1 MIQFLDALAFFFLI
15 GMSVIGFRRGLV
27 EELGRLLGLVIATV
41 FSLKLYVGLGSL
53 LLNWIA
59 IDVWVLFIMSFI
71 AIFSITLICIRILTR
86 LIQFL
91 FLSKSTKWVNRVMGT
106 FFGGTKG
113 ILVVMIFFLIFE
125 LMPNSKSADIIR
137 NQSEIA
143 KYLIKTRKSIIR
155 SFNLNDPIKS
165 GEESIKNYL
174 ISIEN
179 NHG

>member
-53 LLNWIA
+53 LLNWIPMD
-59 IDVWVLFIMSFI
+59 IWVLFILSFI
-71 AIFSITLICIRILTR
+71 LIFSIILISMRILTR
-86 LIQFL
+86 LVQFL
-91 FLSKSTKWVNRVMGT
+91 FLSKSTKWVNRLMGT
-106 FFGGTKG
+106 FFGGSKG
-113 ILVVMIFFLIFE
+113 ILVVMMFFWIFE
-125 LMPNSKSADIIR
+125 LIPNNQSANIILKE
-137 NQSEIA
+137 SEIA
-143 KYLIKTRKSIIR
+143 QYLINTRKSIIS

-174 ISIEN
+174 INIEKSN
-179 NHG
+179 G

>member
-1 MIQFLDALAFFFLI
+1 MIQFIDALAFFFLI
-15 GMSVIGFRRGLV
+15 GMSIIGFRRGLV
-27 EELGRLLGLVIATV
+27 EELGRLLGLIFATV
-41 FSLKLYVGLGSL
+41 FSLKFYVKLGSI
-53 LLNWIA
+53 LLNWISM
-59 IDVWVLFIMSFI
+59 DVWVLFILSFI
-71 AIFSITLICIRILTR
+71 AIFSITLICMRILTK

-113 ILVVMIFFLIFE
+113 ILVVMMFFWIFE
-125 LMPNSKSADIIR
+125 LMPNSKSADIIM
-137 NQSEIA
+137 QESEMA
-143 KYLIKTRKSIIR
+143 QYLIKTRKSIIR

-179 NHG
+179 SHG

>member
-15 GMSVIGFRRGLV
+15 GMSIIGFRRGLV
-27 EELGRLLGLVIATV
+27 EELGRLLGLIFATV
-41 FSLKLYVGLGSL
+41 FSLKFYVKLGSII
-53 LLNWIA
+53 LNWISM
-59 IDVWVLFIMSFI
+59 DVWVLFILSFI
-71 AIFSITLICIRILTR
+71 AIFSITLICMRILTK

-113 ILVVMIFFLIFE
+113 ILVVMIFFWIFE
-125 LMPNSKSADIIR
+125 LMPNSKSADIIMK
-137 NQSEIA
+137 QSGMA
-143 KYLIKTRKSIIR
+143 QYLIKTRKSIIR
-155 SFNLNDPIKS
+155 SFNFNDPIKS

>member
-15 GMSVIGFRRGLV
+15 GMSIIGFRRGLV
-27 EELGRLLGLVIATV
+27 EELGRLLGLIFATV
-41 FSLKLYVGLGSL
+41 FSLKFYVKLGSI
-53 LLNWIA
+53 LLNWISM
-59 IDVWVLFIMSFI
+59 DVWVLIILSFI

-113 ILVVMIFFLIFE
+113 ILVVMIFFWIFE

-143 KYLIKTRKSIIR
+143 KYLIKTRKSMIN
-155 SFNLNDPIKS
+155 SFNLYDPIKS

-174 ISIEN
+174 ISIEKN
-179 NHG
+179 NG

>member
-1 MIQFLDALAFFFLI
+1 MIQFIDALAFFFLI
-15 GMSVIGFRRGLV
+15 GMSIIGFRRGLV
-27 EELGRLLGLVIATV
+27 EELGRLLGLSFATV
-41 FSLKLYVGLGSL
+41 FSLKFYVKLGSMI
-53 LLNWIA
+53 LNWISM
-59 IDVWVLFIMSFI
+59 DVWVLFILSFI

-113 ILVVMIFFLIFE
+113 ILVIMIFFWIFE
-125 LMPNSKSADIIR
+125 LVPNSKSADIII

-155 SFNLNDPIKS
+155 SFNLNDPIRS
-165 GEESIKNYL
+165 GEDSIKNYL
-174 ISIEN
+174 ISIEK